1 MKMIFID
8 FNSIIVLHIKN
19 KSKSKTGNL
28 LSISNPNIN
37 GDRSIK
43 IGDNYSSHVNVITS
57 NIITEAYLDNTR
69 VTLRNMMN
77 VFVHIWKNK
86 KNINGDILYN
96 IFTFLRRDT
105 IDIHHLLVKN

>member
-1 MKMIFID
+1 MNFID
-8 FNSIIVLHIKN
+8 FNSIIVLQIKN
-19 KSKSKTGNL
+19 KSTSKTGNL
-28 LSISNPNIN
+28 LSISNPNID

-43 IGDNYSSHVNVITS
+43 IGDDYSNHVNVITS
-57 NIITEAYLDNTR
+57 DIITEAYLDNTR

-96 IFTFLRRDT
+96 IFTFLRKDI
-105 IDIHHLLVKN
+105 IDIYHLLVKN